1 MANVIIATNLESRRN
16 ARASSSSSS
25 SSESG
30 GMEMYASQPN
40 AGLTGEKWLG
50 PNFPLFACTKKEIH
64 KIFLLEIYCNLYH
77 FALHAVCSR
86 TGGNDMSIRARFLST
101 ISLCLLRARR
111 QPGSP
116 AAQQPSSSVDYCY
129 YSTRSLF
136 DQRNMV
142 KTCVCTILRTTT
154 KNKKITCSL
163 WWHLLAIP

>member
-1 MANVIIATNLESRRN
+1 MLVCNWVWTLLYWIMANVIIATNLESRRN

-111 QPGSP
+111 QPGST
-116 AAQQPSSSVDYCY
+116 AAQQQCRLLLLLN
-129 YSTRSLF
+129 TISL
-136 DQRNMV
+136 RPKNMV
-142 KTCVCTILRTTT
+142 KTCVCTILRRTT
-154 KNKKITCSL
+154 KKKNYV
-163 WWHLLAIP
+163 

>member
-16 ARASSSSSS
+16 ARASSSS

-111 QPGSP
+111 QP
-116 AAQQPSSSVDYCY
+116 SSSVDYCY

-136 DQRNMV
+136 DQR
-142 KTCVCTILRTTT
+142 T
-154 KNKKITCSL
+154 
-163 WWHLLAIP
+163 W